1 MLGFMDASRQ
11 IYEFLVLIDDIF
23 MFFFDCNNT
32 YVLGFT
38 VPHGLRLGSDFA
50 LFVVVFLVDDVEM
63 EPLGGCAMHIAGE
76 AMKPCPP
83 VNFYVCNDVH
93 LEASKA
99 YLNLK

>member
-1 MLGFMDASRQ
+1 M
-11 IYEFLVLIDDIF
+11 IYSACD
-23 MFFFDCNNT
+23 NP

-38 VPHGLRLGSDFA
+38 VPHGLRLGSNFA
-50 LFVVVFLVDDVEM
+50 LFVAV

-93 LEASKA
+93 LEAIRHA
-99 YLNLK
+99 